1 MKKYAISLIVIFALL
16 ILAIAAVSLYF
27 SVFRRESVDA
37 HKLVKAKGHYSR
49 SNPQSGF
56 DDVFSTSGLFNISSI
71 SKMASNDGAVCGQ
84 DELDAGQACSAKK
97 WHLSDDHWT
106 YKIKVNF
113 ANPMKDKNYM
123 VSVQGSNTGNATPLP
138 SVVGSMVMNKTTTS
152 FEIRLVIWQGYAQ
165 PAASTMWGIDF
176 VVV

>member
-49 SNPQSGF
+49 SNPQNSN

-71 SKMASNDGAVCGQ
+71 SKMASNDGAVCGG
-84 DELDAGQACSAKK
+84 DDDNCSAKR

-123 VSVQGSNTGNATPLP
+123 VSVQGSNTETATPLP

-152 FEIRLVIWQGYAQ
+152 FEIRLVIWRGYAQ
-165 PAASTMWGIDF
+165 PAESTMWGIDF